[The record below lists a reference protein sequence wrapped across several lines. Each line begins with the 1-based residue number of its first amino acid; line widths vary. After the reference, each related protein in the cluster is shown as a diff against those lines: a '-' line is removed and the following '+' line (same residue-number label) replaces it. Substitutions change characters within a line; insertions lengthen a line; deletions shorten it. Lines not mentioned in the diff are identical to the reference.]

1 MALYL
6 VKPRD
11 KFNFNLIMIEEV
23 HFTESY
29 VQSIVCATDCTEGLS
44 TFRCFL
50 CCGVLRL
57 LTAKS

>member
-1 MALYL
+1 
-6 VKPRD
+6 
-11 KFNFNLIMIEEV
+11 MIEEV